1 MKARAKMGMGFA
13 FGVIVLLGVLAF
25 VRLAPSDPAEWH
37 VDLAA
42 AGFDPARGQMFCIT
56 PDNRYGPL
64 ADGVHADGALAQLDA
79 IALATPRTE
88 RLAGSA
94 DEGRITWVTRSRL
107 MGYPDYT
114 TAQLMPG
121 PGLCVYGR
129 QRFGSEDLGVNA
141 ARIGGWMQQLLGLA
155 EPPAMTGPSA
165 QP

>member
-1 MKARAKMGMGFA
+1 VKARARMGLAFA
-13 FGVIVLLGVLAF
+13 FGVIVFLGVLAF
-25 VRLAPSDPAEWH
+25 VRLAPADPAIWH

-56 PDNRYGPL
+56 PDNRFGPL
-64 ADGVHADGALAQLDA
+64 ADGALARLDA

-94 DEGRITWVTRSRL
+94 EEGRITWVTRSRL

-114 TAQLMPG
+114 TAQVMPG
-121 PGLCVYGR
+121 PGLCVFGR
-129 QRFGSEDLGVNA
+129 QRFGREDFGVNG
-141 ARIGGWMQQLLGLA
+141 ARIAGWMQELLGLP
-155 EPPAMTGPSA
+155 EPPSMTGPSA

>member
-1 MKARAKMGMGFA
+1 MGLAFA
-13 FGVIVLLGVLAF
+13 FGVIVFLGVLAF
-25 VRLAPSDPAEWH
+25 IRLAPSDPAIWH

-42 AGFDPARGQMFCIT
+42 PGFDPAVGQVFCIT

-64 ADGVHADGALAQLDA
+64 ADGALARLDA

-88 RLAGSA
+88 RLAGSVDA
-94 DEGRITWVTRSRL
+94 GRITWVTRSAL

-121 PGLCVYGR
+121 PGLCVFGR
-129 QRFGSEDLGVNA
+129 QRFGQRDLGVNA
-141 ARIGGWMQQLLGLA
+141 ARIGRWIQELLGLQ
-155 EPPAMTGPSA
+155 ELPAMTGPVA